1 MPMLVAARA
10 ELRHMRTH
18 PKPLA
23 RPVIALS
30 GWGDMGFLAR
40 QISMEIRRGTGD
52 TRVAEASFFLHLTFP
67 ACRQK
72 VVERVE
78 KTWPSAD
85 PHETVEVDVVAH
97 SMGGLIARF
106 AALPERAPGFGPAHL
121 PLGKRLRIHT
131 LYTVGT
137 PHLGANQAK
146 LFHMADARAR
156 DMMPGSVFLEALNAA
171 PLAHAI
177 VPYGIHGDWVVGAA
191 NIAPIGTEAQLFE
204 RRPLRPSHAGAT
216 TDSRILA
223 SILKRLRGE

>member
-1 MPMLVAARA
+1 MTTLVFSRA
-10 ELRHMRTH
+10 ELRRMRAT
-18 PKPLA
+18 PKSLA

-30 GWGDMGFLAR
+30 GWGDMGLLAR
-40 QISMEIRRGTGD
+40 QISTEIRRATGD
-52 TRVAEASFFLHLTFP
+52 TKVAEASFFLHLTFP
-67 ACRQK
+67 ACRKK

-78 KTWPSAD
+78 KMWPSD
-85 PHETVEVDVVAH
+85 NPDETVEVDVVAH

-106 AALPERAPGFGPAHL
+106 AALPAGAPGFGGEHTPI
-121 PLGKRLRIHT
+121 GRRLRIHT

-146 LFHMADARAR
+146 LFQKADARAR
-156 DMMPGSVFLEALNAA
+156 DMMPGSAFLEALNAV
-171 PLAHAI
+171 PPPHAI

-191 NIAPIGTEAQLFE
+191 NVAPAGTEARLFT

-223 SILKRLRGE
+223 GILKGLRGE